1 MALPQGFIEELHEKN
16 DIVEIVSSHVEL
28 KRFGRLFRALCPFHS
43 EKTAS
48 FTVYPDT
55 QSFYCFGCGVGGD
68 VITFVMK
75 QENFDYMSAVRFL
88 SERAGLMIPDDDG
101 DDESHRRRK
110 IYDANKTA
118 ARFFYASLNSDEGRD
133 ARGYLRK
140 RGLSDSTIK
149 RFGIGYAPSG
159 WRNLYE
165 TMLSQGYSE
174 EVLIY
179 SGLCGKGKKGAYDIF
194 RNRIIFPIIDL
205 SGNVAGFGGR
215 SMGEGAKYINT
226 SETSVFRKRRN
237 LYALNIARKSSERSM
252 ILVEGYMDVI
262 SLHQE
267 GLDNAIATLGTAI
280 TPEQARII
288 SKYSD
293 EVVLAYDTDG
303 AGKSATNKA
312 ISVFRKIGIPTRIP
326 DLSGSK
332 DPDEFIREHG
342 VENFKIRISKSGS
355 SIDYELSKAR
365 ENNPVELDSGVAFLR
380 EATAIISSSDMKA
393 EREIYAGK
401 LSEEFKVDKN
411 TIMMM
416 IERAGRRRY
425 KRDSEEMVFKASDI
439 KKRFDFSSSMK
450 MQLGSVASEQRLI
463 SLFFLNPDLVKEYS
477 EELEENFFKSK
488 HVSEIYE
495 ELKKAVESGNFF
507 GIGSLSGRISE
518 GAMNMLTKS
527 ISEPEL
533 VNFSREDVEFYIE
546 RIRTFNN
553 KLDFNDVI
561 EMDSNELRD
570 RLESKRNEVKDR
582 NE

>member
-28 KRFGRLFRALCPFHS
+28 KRFGRLYRALCPFHS

-75 QENFDYMSAVRFL
+75 QENFDYMAAVRFL
-88 SERAGLMIPDDDG
+88 SERVGLLIPDDDG
-101 DDESHRRRK
+101 EDESHRRRK
-110 IYDANKTA
+110 IYDANKKA
-118 ARFFYASLNSDEGRD
+118 ARFFYSSLNSDEGRG

-140 RGLSDSTIK
+140 RGLADSTIK

-165 TMLSQGYSE
+165 AMLSQGLNE
-174 EVLIY
+174 EVLFY
-179 SGLCGKGKKGAYDIF
+179 SGLCGKGKKGPYDIF

-312 ISVFRKIGIPTRIP
+312 IAVFRKIGMPTRIP

-332 DPDEFIREHG
+332 DPDEFIKEYG
-342 VENFKIRISKSGS
+342 AESFKIRISKSGS

-380 EATAIISSSDMKA
+380 EATAIISSSDLKA

-401 LSEEFKVDKN
+401 LSEEFNVDKN
-411 TIMMM
+411 TIMTM
-416 IERAGRRRY
+416 IERAGRKRY
-425 KRDSEEMVFKASDI
+425 KRNSEEVVFKASDI

-463 SLFFLNPDLVKEYS
+463 SLFFLNPDLVKEYGK
-477 EELEENFFKSK
+477 ELEENFFKSK
-488 HVSEIYE
+488 YVSEIYE
-495 ELKKAVESGNFF
+495 ELKKSVESGSFF
-507 GIGSLSGRISE
+507 GIGSLSGKISE
-518 GAMNMLTKS
+518 DAMNMLTKS

-533 VNFSREDVEFYIE
+533 INFSREDVEFYIE
-546 RIRTFNN
+546 RIRTLNN
-553 KLDFNDVI
+553 KLDFTDVI

-570 RLESKRNEVKDR
+570 HLESKRNEVKEG

>member
-140 RGLSDSTIK
+140 RRLSDSTIK
-149 RFGIGYAPSG
+149 RFGIGYAPPG

-174 EVLIY
+174 QVLMY

-401 LSEEFKVDKN
+401 LSEEFNVDKN
-411 TIMMM
+411 TIMTM

-488 HVSEIYE
+488 NVSEIYE

-570 RLESKRNEVKDR
+570 HLESKRNEVKDR

>member
-140 RGLSDSTIK
+140 RRLSDSTIK
-149 RFGIGYAPSG
+149 RFGIGYAPPG

-174 EVLIY
+174 QVLMY

-342 VENFKIRISKSGS
+342 VENFKIRIFKSRS

-401 LSEEFKVDKN
+401 LSEEFNVDKN
-411 TIMMM
+411 TIMTM

-488 HVSEIYE
+488 NVSEIYE

-570 RLESKRNEVKDR
+570 HLESKRNEVKDR

>member
-140 RGLSDSTIK
+140 RRLSDSTIK
-149 RFGIGYAPSG
+149 RFGIGYAPPG

-174 EVLIY
+174 QVLMY

-401 LSEEFKVDKN
+401 LSEEFNVDKN
-411 TIMMM
+411 TIMTM

-570 RLESKRNEVKDR
+570 HLESKRNEVKDR